1 MTATQGTGARAL
13 AGSTIPARPK
23 HHLGL
28 PAGVLLICFLYKLIQ
43 AKEFRVPVTGAVEQ
57 NVPLVPLTFLLPG
70 KLLVGTCLLALRKE
84 RTVPLMAVLRS
95 QAQFERGPSAG
106 EAKHS

>member
-43 AKEFRVPVTGAVEQ
+43 AKEFQVPVTGAVEQ
-57 NVPLVPLTFLLPG
+57 NAPPRPFNLPSPWQIACG
-70 KLLVGTCLLALRKE
+70 HLSSCPEEGEDSPTNGRAEKPS
-84 RTVPLMAVLRS
+84 TV
-95 QAQFERGPSAG
+95 
-106 EAKHS
+106 